1 MNCRR
6 DRNHGVCGSFFLR
19 IVTLTLSVYTNFL
32 SAQHIELRD
41 SLIGIFKNT
50 PKLNAKFD
58 SWNGFITGKPVTT
71 YSIKAGWIYA
81 DRFSVG
87 LGYHFIRTGIRDIA
101 FNNGKEVVSRI
112 RARYIAPYAEYVFYK
127 KGNWSYTIPVQ
138 FGIGYSFI
146 IDQGEKLD
154 RNLILSYEPA
164 LAVEYKVGDLFA
176 VGAGYGYRIML
187 KNNRA
192 MDQQF
197 TYPLYV
203 LRFRLIPEGWK
214 RRIHSEVK

>member
-1 MNCRR
+1 MMNCRR
-6 DRNHGVCGSFFLR
+6 DRKYGVCGSFFLW
-19 IVTLTLSVYTNFL
+19 IGILSLSVNTHVL

-71 YSIKAGWIYA
+71 YSIKAGWVYA

-101 FNNGKEVVSRI
+101 FNDGVEIISRI
-112 RARYIAPYAEYVFYK
+112 RARYFAPYVEYVFYK
-127 KGNWSYTIPVQ
+127 RRNWSYTVPILL
-138 FGIGYSFI
+138 GIGYSFVLN
-146 IDQGEKLD
+146 DGVKLD
-154 RNLILSYEPA
+154 RNLIISYEPA
-164 LAVEYKVGDLFA
+164 LAFEYRVKNLFA

-187 KNNRA
+187 KNNKA
-192 MDQQF
+192 IDQQF

-203 LRFRLIPEGWK
+203 LRFRLILEGW
-214 RRIHSEVK
+214 RRRE